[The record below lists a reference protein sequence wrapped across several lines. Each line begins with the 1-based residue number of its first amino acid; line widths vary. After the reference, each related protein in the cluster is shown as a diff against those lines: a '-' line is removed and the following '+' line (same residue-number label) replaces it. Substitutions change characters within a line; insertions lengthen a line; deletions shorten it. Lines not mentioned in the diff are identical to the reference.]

1 MLTASRVLRMPA
13 TSACAGSAIRPGGCH
28 DLWILAGRSRV
39 ALPSPL
45 HDGAQDA
52 VDPGRVTL
60 AIPQEPVVNLLI
72 DTSGH
77 QHLRNSAKL
86 RQLLVGQ
93 RRDVRIMNAGIVSGS
108 LPLRN

>member
-1 MLTASRVLRMPA
+1 MSKTN
-13 TSACAGSAIRPGGCH
+13 H
-28 DLWILAGRSRV
+28 DLWILAGRSRP

-93 RRDVRIMNAGIVSGS
+93 GRDVRILNAGIVSGS
-108 LPLRN
+108 LPLRDPG

>member
-1 MLTASRVLRMPA
+1 MSKTN
-13 TSACAGSAIRPGGCH
+13 H

-72 DTSGH
+72 DASGH
-77 QHLRNSAKL
+77 QHLRNSKL
-86 RQLLVGQ
+86 PQLFVGQ
-93 RRDVRIMNAGIVSGS
+93 GRELFASRAGMMRIISS
-108 LPLRN
+108 WSF